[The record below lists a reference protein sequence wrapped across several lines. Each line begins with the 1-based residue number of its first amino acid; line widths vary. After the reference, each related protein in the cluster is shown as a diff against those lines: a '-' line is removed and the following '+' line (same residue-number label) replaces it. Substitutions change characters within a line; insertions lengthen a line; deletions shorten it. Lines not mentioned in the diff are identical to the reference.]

1 MSNLKQRAIDI
12 LENEWA
18 EYIERFEKIENKD
31 EFLKENGVNSFRE
44 LLGHVIAWWEV
55 GERIILGV
63 LKDPNSQYEEPDA
76 DTFNAELIKKYS
88 KLSDDTVRND
98 YEKKRQD
105 MIKLVK
111 DLPQDAFSNP
121 VVEEWIA
128 ADVVEHF
135 DDHAING

>member
-1 MSNLKQRAIDI
+1 MSNLKQRALDV

-18 EYIERFEKIENKD
+18 EYIKRFENIENKE

-44 LLGHVIAWWEV
+44 LLGHIIAWWEV

-63 LKDPNSQYEEPDA
+63 LKNPSFQYEEPDT
-76 DTFNAELIKKYS
+76 DVFNAELIVKYS

-111 DLPQDAFSNP
+111 DLPQEAFSNSI
-121 VVEEWIA
+121 VEEWIA